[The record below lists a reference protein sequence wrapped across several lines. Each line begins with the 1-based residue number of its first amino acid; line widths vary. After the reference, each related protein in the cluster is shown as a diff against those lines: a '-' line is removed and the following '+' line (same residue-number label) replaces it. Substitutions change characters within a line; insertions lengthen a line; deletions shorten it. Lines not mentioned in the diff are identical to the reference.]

1 MALEQLHFEFA
12 WVENESM
19 LVDTTTLE
27 VTDALLVDTD
37 SYALAAPD
45 MVGNAHN
52 LKRRRF
58 IAIAT
63 YLVIVFQS
71 AFDGLVLKYNPNAND
86 SGLQVGMFFASKW
99 LESFIVATAL
109 IHAPVGRRWYMFYM
123 TSFTITVGS
132 STLAAYELVSPAVP
146 IAIFESIPFQL
157 VLGASGGL
165 LLFLS
170 IYFLYIETR
179 RAELVKHPT
188 CWNFTLGGFY
198 VMFFL
203 VATVTG
209 LFG

>member
-1 MALEQLHFEFA
+1 
-12 WVENESM
+12 M
-19 LVDTTTLE
+19 LVDTATLE

-45 MVGNAHN
+45 MVGNAQN
-52 LKRRRF
+52 LRRRRF

-86 SGLQVGMFFASKW
+86 SGLQVGMFFASK
-99 LESFIVATAL
+99 LIESFVVATAL

-123 TSFTITVGS
+123 TSFTVTVGT

-157 VLGASGGL
+157 ALGASGGF

-179 RAELVKHPT
+179 RAELVKHST
-188 CWNFTLGGFY
+188 RWNFALGGFY
-198 VMFFL
+198 VCFF
-203 VATVTG
+203 VAATVTG